1 MTVTKHTVPHNSVE
15 AEALRCERDAV
26 TSEFKKLTD
35 ATMKMTGLNEGVA
48 MLVMERLTLAY
59 EIGAEMRER
68 GGRGVVRSWPHHRT
82 RSGDLSVRFTP

>member
-15 AEALRCERDAV
+15 VEALRCERDAV

-68 GGRGVVRSWPHHRT
+68 GGRGVVRSLPHHRT